1 MGFKTRSKIA
11 QINNAVEYVISE
23 RLKDTFGVLVSGVD
37 IGAIKIDKNSEGYLQ
52 LMAVTRDVAATE
64 VEAETQDYVER
75 LRIQRK
81 EGQYAVHKQT
91 QTTNIGT
98 FQVEKQ
104 AEVGVAGFQA
114 LGQMGINSAGNV
126 NLSSGGDGFNMAA
139 VMASMA
145 VGDTVGQNIAGTINN
160 MMGGINQQATP
171 GTVPPPI
178 PVAAYHVAVNG
189 QAAGPFDM
197 SALSQMDAIG
207 QLTADSLVWKS
218 GMTQW
223 AKVGTLDDLKVLF
236 VNETPLIPPQG

>member
-1 MGFKTRSKIA
+1 M
-11 QINNAVEYVISE
+11 EYVISE

-145 VGDTVGQNIAGTINN
+145 VGDAVGQNNAGTVNN
-160 MMGGINQQATP
+160 MMGGINQKATR
-171 GTVPPPI
+171 GTVPPPT
-178 PVAAYHVAVNG
+178 PDAA
-189 QAAGPFDM
+189 
-197 SALSQMDAIG
+197 
-207 QLTADSLVWKS
+207 
-218 GMTQW
+218 
-223 AKVGTLDDLKVLF
+223 
-236 VNETPLIPPQG
+236 